1 MTVLGSELALVGLG
15 LGAAIADWNCMAN
28 PLPMGRPRS
37 IVSLLG
43 VGGLDLFEQ
52 DNDLIK
58 AATGLGVVVRM
69 TPTGPSTTAGMS
81 RLTWVQL
88 PPVITMASLP
98 FSEVLASPPSSWI
111 ILGL

>member
-15 LGAAIADWNCMAN
+15 LGAAIADWNCVAN
-28 PLPMGRPRS
+28 ALPMGRPRS

-81 RLTWVQL
+81 RLTCVQL
-88 PPVITMASLP
+88 PPVVTMELLP
-98 FSEVLASPPSSWI
+98 LDVGMA
-111 ILGL
+111 